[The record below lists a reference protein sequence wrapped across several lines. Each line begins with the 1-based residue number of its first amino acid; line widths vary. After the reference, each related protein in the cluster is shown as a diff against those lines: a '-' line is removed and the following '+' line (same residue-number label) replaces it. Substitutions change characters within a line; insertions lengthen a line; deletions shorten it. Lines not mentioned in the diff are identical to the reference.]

1 MIKFNQKAWLKPYI
15 DMNTI
20 LRQKAKNSF
29 EKGSF
34 KLMNNAVFG
43 ETMENM
49 SKHRLVTTTQRRN
62 SLVSEPIYNTT
73 KFFTENLLAIEMRKI
88 QILMNKPVYLGLS
101 ILDLSKTVMY
111 EFWYDDVKPN
121 YGKNAKLCYV
131 VTDSFIVLVKTDVE
145 TRLDTSNFEIHR
157 LLPKGKIGVIKVEL
171 GRQIKKESFGLR
183 EKTYSYLKDNNNEDK
198 KDAGTKK
205 CVIKRKL
212 RFQDYKDCSEA
223 AQIERKINYLRKKRI
238 GVDSLK
244 EDQKEVVKNDKLIFK
259 TQQRFKSER
268 QNVFTEE
275 INKIALSSNDDKRK
289 QPIDLVEWYT
299 YWTSKDLVSDKEEIK
314 CNNIV
319 KQYKNMVNFDV
330 VVKEDTKNID

>member
-1 MIKFNQKAWLKPYI
+1 
-15 DMNTI
+15 MNTI

-43 ETMENM
+43 KTMENM

-101 ILDLSKTVMY
+101 ILDLSKTVMH

-121 YGKNAKLCYV
+121 YGKNAKLCYM

-145 TRLDTSNFEIHR
+145 TRLDTSNFEIDR

-223 AQIERKINYLRKKRI
+223 DLRKK
-238 GVDSLK
+238 
-244 EDQKEVVKNDKLIFK
+244 NKLFK
-259 TQQRFKSER
+259 KKTNWCR
-268 QNVFTEE
+268 
-275 INKIALSSNDDKRK
+275 
-289 QPIDLVEWYT
+289 
-299 YWTSKDLVSDKEEIK
+299 
-314 CNNIV
+314 
-319 KQYKNMVNFDV
+319 
-330 VVKEDTKNID
+330 